1 MRTSDLDRPSFRE
14 RYPEAAVVNVLAKK
28 SRRRQYLIEDGRR
41 LLLVCVTDADSGANL
56 IEEAMVGT
64 LSRLGLP
71 VAPIFDTFSD
81 SRCRYLVQD
90 YLEATSL
97 DERLRTA
104 DKEGSFRLGSVMGAL
119 LHRLHSLP
127 VSEFGGLPGPT
138 SAWWDWIRGLR
149 PGLPIPD
156 DLLRSN
162 PGTGFVHNDFLPHN
176 VLLQG
181 GSAGDVL
188 ALIDFE
194 WSFLGDPMWD
204 VGYLNWWLQ
213 TDDYPYPDECLS
225 GVKAAY
231 GHPVDEARGSFYASI
246 RCPEPMTWWEEGLPP
261 PVGWLHRGGKSSDT
275 NAP

>member
-1 MRTSDLDRPSFRE
+1 MRNRDLDSAAFRE
-14 RYPEAAVVNVLAKK
+14 RYPNATVVRAISKK
-28 SRRRQYLIEDGRR
+28 SRRRTYVVKDSGRF
-41 LLLVCVTDADSGANL
+41 LLVCVTDAQSTANL
-56 IEEAMVGT
+56 IEAVAVRA
-64 LSRLGLP
+64 LSRLDVP
-71 VAPIFDTFSD
+71 VASITDTFED
-81 SRCRYLVQD
+81 SESRYLVQD

-138 SAWWDWIRGLR
+138 SAWWDWIRHLR

-181 GSAGDVL
+181 GSAGDVS

-194 WSFLGDPMWD
+194 WSFLGDPMLD

-213 TDDYPYPDECLS
+213 TDDYPHPEECLA

-261 PVGWLHRGGKSSDT
+261 PVGWLHRGGKSSDA